1 MCSRKDEPGCAEYSF
16 GRMAEECFAFNEAL
30 PCLSETLYSVRLSS
44 DGVQR
49 VFEERSL
56 IGCWEKSLGETLL
69 AEVEEIFSCNLL
81 YWYEEEN
88 EDLEK
93 MLRTPKQR

>member
-1 MCSRKDEPGCAEYSF
+1 ML
-16 GRMAEECFAFNEAL
+16 AFNEAL

-49 VFEERSL
+49 VFKERSL

-69 AEVEEIFSCNLL
+69 AEVEEIFLCNLL
-81 YWYEEEN
+81 YWYEEED
-88 EDLEK
+88 EKLKKK